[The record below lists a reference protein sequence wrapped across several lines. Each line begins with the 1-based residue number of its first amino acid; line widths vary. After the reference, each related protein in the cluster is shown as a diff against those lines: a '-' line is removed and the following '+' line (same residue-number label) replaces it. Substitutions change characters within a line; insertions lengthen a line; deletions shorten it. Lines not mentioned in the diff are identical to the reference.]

1 MTYKI
6 KLKNTPYYL
15 GKSHKAL
22 DLVDVL
28 RRILYRT
35 RKQGLQMVE
44 YFEEDGFAHI
54 KIIG

>member
-1 MTYKI
+1 
-6 KLKNTPYYL
+6 LA
-15 GKSHKAL
+15 KSHKAL

-54 KIIG
+54 KIKRI